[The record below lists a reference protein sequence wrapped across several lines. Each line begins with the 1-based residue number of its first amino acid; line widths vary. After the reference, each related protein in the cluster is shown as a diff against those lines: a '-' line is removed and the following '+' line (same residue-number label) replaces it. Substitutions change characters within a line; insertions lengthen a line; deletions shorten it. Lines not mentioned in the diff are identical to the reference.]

1 MEEKY
6 NEDTVAIEITFPV
19 AVNVTG
25 KMQQRLVELIG
36 QICDEYEAQHPDRVM
51 WPAGI
56 GCKPTFI
63 PMTPEEEVTR
73 GMEFDESVFSI
84 ECCER
89 ENYDHPAN
97 QETVQ

>member
-1 MEEKY
+1 MEETY
-6 NEDTVAIEITFPV
+6 VEDTVAIEIGFPV
-19 AVNVTG
+19 AVNITG

-36 QICDEYEAQHPDRVM
+36 QICDEYEAAHPDRVM

-63 PMTPEEEVTR
+63 PMTREEENER

-84 ECCER
+84 ECFER

-97 QETVQ
+97 QETPA